1 MGFIE
6 IWNSLSPQDKLF
18 LLVWF
23 LISTMPFLA
32 AAIKL
37 KKRVKVARIDMH
49 AFVLYYSLTLIT
61 LFWLINIWWD
71 PSAVFADLAGVF
83 IGIVLM
89 FIVFNKISE
98 GVKKAFILQLTIEDI
113 NIDVNLCYIYEY
125 AGYRCIIQL
134 DNWGHEAFS
143 ALWDRLI
150 HNKRTFLLSE
160 GAHFEFKEH
169 KVNVALFC
177 TSWDWADIDLPING
191 KAQTCHTLTIVPIP
205 ATEYSLIDF
214 LAKFKSFKKYVRKI
228 ADQNKE
234 NIELRANIY
243 LLAGKLFKK
252 WVLTTEKNL
261 YGEDVQ
267 TLDDLIEEF
276 NQEFENL
283 PESSNIIPES
293 KKEVKDKEGAKSEET
308 EEEAESE
315 EEEEGEGEES
325 EEEEPEE

>member
-1 MGFIE
+1 MGFLE

-49 AFVLYYSLTLIT
+49 AFVLYYSFALIA
-61 LFWLINIWWD
+61 LFYLINIWWD

-83 IGIVLM
+83 VGIVLM

-98 GVKKAFILQLTIEDI
+98 GVKKAYLIQLIIEE
-113 NIDVNLCYIYEY
+113 IDVTVNLCYIYEY

-134 DNWGHEAFS
+134 DSEGHEAFG
-143 ALWDRLI
+143 ALWNRLV
-150 HNKRTFLLSE
+150 HNERTYLLEE
-160 GAHFEFKEH
+160 GAHFEFTEH
-169 KVNVALFC
+169 KVNVCLFC
-177 TSWDWADIDLPING
+177 TSWDWAYGPLDIYG
-191 KAQTCHTLTIVPIP
+191 KKQICHTLTVAPIP

-283 PESSNIIPES
+283 PPSSNIIPSET
-293 KKEVKDKEGAKSEET
+293 KKTEAEEEGVSEEAEEEAEG

-315 EEEEGEGEES
+315 EEES
-325 EEEEPEE
+325 EEEEPE